1 MWDICLILA
10 IAAFAGLVGAGLLL
24 HRFKPNRHRALSRV
38 NFTFAATAIAAFV
51 LTLPVQVSS
60 GCGAVA
66 GAVITFQRMFQVF
79 SLDGDYSSLTQAGQ
93 GSASSWPWLYFVV
106 SAIIFTLAPIMT
118 ASVVLSFFRDIS
130 GQIRLA
136 LRGSRPVLVFSE
148 LNERSLALAKSCLDR
163 KTPGEKKP
171 MVVFTDVFQANDEKS
186 YELRSRAEQM
196 GAICFKKDLLEV
208 RLGKH
213 PRKVSFFIIGE
224 NDGENIDHALQLL
237 NRYGQN
243 EDTALYIFTASS
255 ESTLL
260 LGSVVEEQVRMK
272 VRRINQAQSLVYNYL
287 YRNDIFSHAID
298 LGNGEKLLR
307 VVIVG
312 MGRYGTEFL
321 KALTWAG
328 QVPEVKLELHVF
340 DQDRLAEDRFAS
352 MCPELMAMNGN
363 DIPGECHYH
372 ITFHRAP
379 DGRGLGAYTR
389 EFDRQISDLGPVSL
403 AIVALGDDASDIEVS
418 MKLRTLFRRSCPE
431 VTPRIEAVVYQSTK
445 PHTAEHYVLY
455 DQKGMDADIH
465 FIGDLRETFSYDFVL
480 NSELERDA
488 ETRHLKWCDKADPNA
503 VRTETMRFYRF
514 EYFYRSSMASAIR
527 YRLRLRLGVP
537 GLEKPPAQRTEEERI
552 AIQQMEH
559 AGWNAYMRSEGY
571 IYAPQRN
578 DAAKQHHLLIPF
590 DDLPYSEKIKDDD

>member
-10 IAAFAGLVGAGLLL
+10 IAAFVGLVAAGLLI
-24 HRFKPNRHRALSRV
+24 HRFKPNRHRLLSRV
-38 NFTFAATAIAAFV
+38 NFTFVATALAAFI

-60 GCGAVA
+60 GCGPVA
-66 GAVITFQRMFQVF
+66 GVVITGQRMLQVF
-79 SLDGDYSSLTQAGQ
+79 SLDGDYAVLTQAVSD
-93 GSASSWPWLYFVV
+93 SAAAWPGLYFVV

-136 LRGSRPVLVFSE
+136 FRGSRPVLVFSE
-148 LNERSLALAKSCLDR
+148 LNERSLALAKSCLER
-163 KTPGEKKP
+163 KEPGEKKP
-171 MVVFTDVFQANDEKS
+171 MAVFTDVFQTNDEKS
-186 YELRSRAEQM
+186 YELRSRAEQL
-196 GAICFKKDLLEV
+196 GAICFRKDLLEV
-208 RLGKH
+208 RLGKSPKH
-213 PRKVSFFIIGE
+213 VSFFIIGE
-224 NDGENIDHALQLL
+224 EDAENIDHALQLL
-237 NRYGQN
+237 DRYGQN
-243 EDTALYIFTASS
+243 EDTALYIFSASS

-260 LGSVVEEQVRMK
+260 LGSVVEDQVRMK

-307 VVIVG
+307 IAIVG

-321 KALTWAG
+321 KAFTWAG
-328 QVPEVKLELHVF
+328 QVPGMRLELHVF
-340 DQDRLAEDRFAS
+340 DQDKLAEERFAS

-372 ITFHRAP
+372 ITFHRTP
-379 DGRGLGAYTR
+379 DGQGMSAYTR

-403 AIVALGDDASDIEVS
+403 AVVALGNDAADIEVS
-418 MKLRTLFRRSCPE
+418 MKMRTLFRRSCPE
-431 VTPRIEAVVYQSTK
+431 HEPRIEAVVYQSTK

-455 DQKGMDADIH
+455 DQKGVDADIH

-480 NSELERDA
+480 NSELEQDA
-488 ETRHLKWCDKADPNA
+488 ESRHLKWCDKADLNA
-503 VRTETMRFYRF
+503 VRAETARFYRF

-537 GLEKPPAQRTEEERI
+537 GLDRPPAQRTEDERI

-571 IYAPQRN
+571 IYAPKRN

-590 DDLPYSEKIKDDD
+590 DELPYSEKIKDDD